1 MKGKLLMAKLSEK
14 QRILDLNCQENF
26 DSIFDKLCFFQAKDD
41 LRDRERQ
48 NHAPLNRKALVK
60 IQ

>member
-48 NHAPLNRKALVK
+48 NHAPLN
-60 IQ
+60 